1 MNFLKVDQV
10 QKIIELA
17 ELAYCSKDFT
27 SEEIADSKTQAKE
40 LVEFLIERRTPN
52 TPLNTLY
59 EYVNQ
64 LSAEE
69 KAELIALMLLGRGH
83 SGEQPSDFPD
93 LVKEAQGM
101 EAHYLLEKSLL
112 AKYLRNGLQ
121 KLNLPGIN
129 Q

>member
-1 MNFLKVDQV
+1 MNFLTVDKL

-27 SEEIADSKTQAKE
+27 SKEIADSKTQAKE

-64 LSAEE
+64 LDSEE
-69 KAELIALMLLGRGH
+69 LKEAVALM
-83 SGEQPSDFPD
+83 
-93 LVKEAQGM
+93 
-101 EAHYLLEKSLL
+101 
-112 AKYLRNGLQ
+112 
-121 KLNLPGIN
+121 
-129 Q
+129 